1 MMKKFTV
8 LAGIITL
15 GLVITGCSSAAS
27 KEGNAAEKEVS
38 KGFKAEHL
46 HGVAYAEDQH
56 IYIAT
61 HEGMLATDGG
71 KKWTMK
77 GNYDFDFMGYNVMS
91 DGTMISSG
99 HPGKASNLPNPL
111 GFMVSE
117 NNGKKWEP
125 ISMLGKV
132 DFHILSSN
140 FSKPEI
146 IYGVNQMD
154 SGSYK
159 AGIYKSSN
167 KGKDWELLKSTGL
180 PQDLHTI
187 YSIVSMP
194 DDSNILLAGTD
205 SGILKSEDGGIT
217 WAMFD
222 QTRLITAFGVLP
234 DTKELIGYSISNEE
248 AGVMTSADFG
258 KTWTNRGFD
267 LGRDAV
273 AYFGVN
279 PKDSKKIAISTFEN
293 SVFTTVDGGENWT
306 PLMDKGVVQ

>member
-1 MMKKFTV
+1 MKKITV
-8 LAGIITL
+8 LAGVLTL
-15 GLVITGCSSAAS
+15 GLVITGCSSASS
-27 KEGNAAEKEVS
+27 KGKSEAIEVS

-46 HGVAYAEDQH
+46 HGVAYSEDQN

-71 KKWTMK
+71 QKWTMK

-111 GFMVSE
+111 GFMVSK
-117 NNGKKWEP
+117 NNGEKWEP
-125 ISMLGKV
+125 ISLLGKV

-140 FSKPEI
+140 FSNPDV
-146 IYGVNQMD
+146 IYGINQMD
-154 SGSYK
+154 SGNYK
-159 AGIYKSSN
+159 AGIYKSTN

-194 DDSNILLAGTD
+194 NDENILLAGTD
-205 SGILKSEDGGIT
+205 AGILKSEDGGMT
-217 WAMFD
+217 WGMFD
-222 QTRLITAFGVLP
+222 QSRLITAFGVLP
-234 DTKELIGYSISNEE
+234 DTKELIGYSITNQE
-248 AGVMTSADFG
+248 AGIMTSADNG
-258 KTWTNRGFD
+258 QTWENKGFD
-267 LGRDAV
+267 LGQDAV

-293 SVFTTVDGGENWT
+293 SVFATDNGGENWT